1 MFCTSKANVADYP
14 SRDDDEAL
22 LDALAG
28 AGCGAAFDEVDFD
41 LPEIESWSAPLASF
55 AAL

>member
-28 AGCGAAFDEVDFD
+28 AGLGAAFDEVDFD

-55 AAL
+55 AEL